1 MRKNVLAL
9 TGASYLSML
18 FLGIGSSIIGAAA
31 RNIDLTPFQ
40 IGLFLTIQNIGFMIA
55 VWFSGALA
63 DTYEKPRILVAGS
76 LILAFS
82 FLGFYQTEIFWI
94 NLIIMMLIGVGVGT
108 YEGVSDAMLLDLH
121 SKRQNLHIN
130 INHFFVTLGSIVITL
145 YLIYLQMNWR
155 VSLIQSAAVVLVLA
169 LVFGLSRLK
178 NKRSQTEAYLQ
189 RLRILSRER
198 TVVALFIATALV
210 VGVELGTTG
219 LLTTYLMDLRE
230 FTQTTSKIGLI
241 TFLAG
246 IATGRVLVGFF
257 SREDQLVQYVLG
269 LFGFATVAFFVLY
282 YLNLGQ
288 WSYITIFIAGLSM
301 SALVP
306 LIITLTGQLFPHMAG
321 TVIGSIKVAMPLG
334 GILLPFLMSL
344 LDKLASFQIALLLFP
359 LALALAFC
367 LLFLTFR
374 RAATPEKPPV

>member
-1 MRKNVLAL
+1 
-9 TGASYLSML
+9 ML

-82 FLGFYQTEIFWI
+82 FFGFYQTELFWI

-178 NKRSQTEAYLQ
+178 NKRTQTETYLQ

-198 TVVALFIATALV
+198 TVVALFVATALV

-246 IATGRVLVGFF
+246 IATGRVLVGFL

-269 LFGFATVAFFVLY
+269 LFGFATIAFFVLY

-306 LIITLTGQLFPHMAG
+306 LIITLAGQLFPHMAG

-344 LDKLASFQIALLLFP
+344 LDKLASFQIALLVFP

-374 RAATPEKPPV
+374 RAATPETPPI